1 MYYKSLEDDFI
12 LGVGIGKGGTEINQT
27 EYRAIMTAIQNRP
40 IPPEGYRYR
49 LRNDLTWELHEALP
63 IPEVEKEAE
72 ETDYLAALDKLGVRA
87 DD

>member
-1 MYYKSLEDDFI
+1 MYYKTLEGEFV
-12 LGVGIGKGGTEINQT
+12 LGVGTGHGGTEIDQA
-27 EYRAIMTAIQNRP
+27 EYQKIMTAIQNRP

-63 IPEVEKEAE
+63 IPEIEKEAE
-72 ETDYLAALDKLGVRA
+72 EADYIAALDKLGVSS